1 MHALKFS
8 SFMKKLS
15 NRAGTGTGTGSRRHE
30 GYIRM
35 MDTEKKKK
43 SSTTAPKGFI
53 PVCIGEDRI
62 RYEIPVECLNS
73 MSFKNFMKQH
83 EEEILDT
90 RNDPI
95 CLLCS
100 TSAFEGV
107 LNLAKGEAKRRN

>member
-15 NRAGTGTGTGSRRHE
+15 NRAGTGTGSRRHE

-90 RNDPI
+90 RDDPI